1 MEAVV
6 LSIGTELVDGHLTD
20 TNATFLAQEL
30 AALGIRLQWIAQVG
44 DELETIVRVL
54 RRAWDD
60 ATLIVTTGGIGPT
73 EDDLTREAIATL
85 LDEPLSIDPELAEQ
99 IRAFFAARGL
109 VMPERNVKQAYR
121 ISSCEPLP
129 NPIGTAPGWFVRR
142 DQHLIVSMPGVPREM
157 TRMWREQVVPRLL
170 PLLGGGVVRFRTIK
184 TIGLGE
190 SFVEDR
196 LHDLITRGMPRV
208 ATYAKDDG
216 VHIRISVQASD
227 EATARQL
234 LEDTEAVIRSRLGQH
249 VYGTDETT
257 LGAAVLQPLRAVGWS
272 LALVEQGN
280 GGRVTALLTEEP
292 AAAELLRQALV
303 LTEPLPVD
311 VPLATH
317 ARRSAAA
324 LRDATGAAC
333 AGAVVVRV
341 GPAESADRTPGE
353 AALTLLTPLTE
364 SERQHTLVTHPQEF
378 RRRVTLWAAE
388 FFLLAL
394 QEAVARARGSTAT
407 SA

>member
-1 MEAVV
+1 MDAVV

-30 AALGIRLQWIAQVG
+30 ASLGIRLQWVTQVG
-44 DELETIVRVL
+44 DELDTIVRVL
-54 RRAWDD
+54 RRAWED

-85 LDEPLSIDPELAEQ
+85 LGEPLTVDPELAER

-121 ISSCEPLP
+121 IPSCEPLP

-142 DQHLIVSMPGVPREM
+142 DQHVIVSMPGVPREM
-157 TRMWREQVVPRLL
+157 MRMWREQVVPRLL
-170 PLLGGGVVRFRTIK
+170 PLLGGGVIRFRTIR

-190 SFVEDR
+190 SLVEDR
-196 LHDLITRGMPRV
+196 LHDLITRNMPRV

-216 VHIRISVQASD
+216 VHIRISVQADD

-234 LEDTEAVIRSRLGQH
+234 LAETEREIHQRLGQH
-249 VYGTDETT
+249 VYGTDDTT
-257 LGAAVLQPLRAVGWS
+257 LGAAILEPLAAASWS

-280 GGRVTALLTEEP
+280 GGRFTALLAEEP
-292 AAAELLRQALV
+292 AASHCLRQALV
-303 LTEPLPVD
+303 VPEPLPTG
-311 VPLATH
+311 PSLREH
-317 ARRSAAA
+317 AHQSAQAA
-324 LRDATGAAC
+324 RAATGADC
-333 AGAVVVRV
+333 AGVIAVRFGASETV
-341 GPAESADRTPGE
+341 DWTPGE
-353 AALTLLTPLTE
+353 AVFVLLTPQGA
-364 SERQHTLVTHPQEF
+364 SEREHTLVTHPQEF

-388 FFLLAL
+388 FFLFAL
-394 QEAVARARGSTAT
+394 REAAAPARGSTAT

>member
-109 VMPERNVKQAYR
+109 EMPERNVKQAYR
-121 ISSCEPLP
+121 IPSCEPLP

-170 PLLGGGVVRFRTIK
+170 PLLGGGVIRFRTIK

-257 LGAAVLQPLRAVGWS
+257 LGAAVLQPLRTVGWS

-292 AAAELLRQALV
+292 AAAELLRRALV

-311 VPLATH
+311 VPLAAH

-341 GPAESADRTPGE
+341 GPAESADRTTGE
-353 AALTLLTPLTE
+353 AALALLTPLTE

>member
-1 MEAVV
+1 MDAVV

-30 AALGIRLQWIAQVG
+30 ASLGIRLQWVTQVG
-44 DELETIVRVL
+44 DELDTIVRVL
-54 RRAWDD
+54 RRAWEDG
-60 ATLIVTTGGIGPT
+60 TLIVTTGGIGPT

-85 LDEPLSIDPELAEQ
+85 LGEPLTVDPELAER

-121 ISSCEPLP
+121 IPSCEPLP

-142 DQHLIVSMPGVPREM
+142 DQHVIVSMPGVPREM
-157 TRMWREQVVPRLL
+157 MRMWREQVVPRLL
-170 PLLGGGVVRFRTIK
+170 PLLGGGVIRFRTIR

-190 SFVEDR
+190 SLVEDR
-196 LHDLITRGMPRV
+196 LHDLITRNMPRV

-216 VHIRISVQASD
+216 VHIRISVQADD

-234 LEDTEAVIRSRLGQH
+234 LAETEREIHQRLGQH
-249 VYGTDETT
+249 VYGTDDTT
-257 LGAAVLQPLRAVGWS
+257 LGAAILEPLAAASWS

-280 GGRVTALLTEEP
+280 GGRFTALLAEEP
-292 AAAELLRQALV
+292 AASHCLRQALV
-303 LTEPLPVD
+303 VPEPLPTG
-311 VPLATH
+311 PSLREH
-317 ARRSAAA
+317 AHQSAQAA
-324 LRDATGAAC
+324 RAATGADC
-333 AGAVVVRV
+333 AGVIAVRFGASETV
-341 GPAESADRTPGE
+341 DRTPGE
-353 AALTLLTPLTE
+353 AVFVLLTPQGE
-364 SERQHTLVTHPQEF
+364 SEREHTLVTHPPEF

-388 FFLLAL
+388 FFLFAL
-394 QEAVARARGSTAT
+394 REAAAPARGSTAT

>member
-1 MEAVV
+1 MDAVV

-30 AALGIRLQWIAQVG
+30 ASLGIRLKWVTQVG
-44 DELETIVRVL
+44 DELDTIVRVL
-54 RRAWDD
+54 RRAWED

-85 LDEPLSIDPELAEQ
+85 LEEPLTIDPELAEQ
-99 IRAFFAARGL
+99 IRAFFAVRGL

-121 ISSCEPLP
+121 IPSCEPLP

-142 DQHLIVSMPGVPREM
+142 DQHVIVSMPGVPREM
-157 TRMWREQVVPRLL
+157 MRMWREQVVPRLL
-170 PLLGGGVVRFRTIK
+170 PALGGGVIRFRTLK

-190 SFVEDR
+190 SLVEER
-196 LHDLITRGMPRV
+196 LHDLITRNMPRV

-216 VHIRISVQASD
+216 VHVRISVQADD

-234 LEDTEAVIRSRLGQH
+234 LAETEREIHQRLGQH
-249 VYGTDETT
+249 VYGTDDTT
-257 LGAAVLQPLRAVGWS
+257 LGAAILEPLAAASWS

-280 GGRVTALLTEEP
+280 GGRFTALLAEEP
-292 AAAELLRQALV
+292 AASHCLRQALV
-303 LTEPLPVD
+303 VPEPLPTG
-311 VPLATH
+311 PSLREH
-317 ARRSAAA
+317 AHQSAQAA
-324 LRDATGAAC
+324 RAATGADC
-333 AGAVVVRV
+333 AGVIAVRFGASETV
-341 GPAESADRTPGE
+341 DWTPGE
-353 AALTLLTPLTE
+353 AVFVLLTPQGA
-364 SERQHTLVTHPQEF
+364 SEREHTLVTHPQEF

-388 FFLLAL
+388 FFLFAL
-394 QEAVARARGSTAT
+394 REAAAPARGSTAT

>member
-1 MEAVV
+1 MDAVV

-30 AALGIRLQWIAQVG
+30 ASLGIRLQWVTQVG
-44 DELETIVRVL
+44 DELDTIVRVL
-54 RRAWDD
+54 RRAWED

-85 LDEPLSIDPELAEQ
+85 LEEPLTIDPELAEQ
-99 IRAFFAARGL
+99 IRAFFAVRGL

-121 ISSCEPLP
+121 IPSCEPLP

-142 DQHLIVSMPGVPREM
+142 DQHVIVSMPGVPREM
-157 TRMWREQVVPRLL
+157 MRMWREQVVPRLL
-170 PLLGGGVVRFRTIK
+170 PLLGGGVIRFRTIR

-190 SFVEDR
+190 SLVEDR
-196 LHDLITRGMPRV
+196 LHDLITRNMPRV

-216 VHIRISVQASD
+216 VHIRISVQADD

-234 LEDTEAVIRSRLGQH
+234 LAETEREIHQRLGQH
-249 VYGTDETT
+249 VYGTDDTT
-257 LGAAVLQPLRAVGWS
+257 LGAAILEPLAAASWS

-280 GGRVTALLTEEP
+280 GGRFTALLAEEP
-292 AAAELLRQALV
+292 ATSHCLRQALV
-303 LTEPLPVD
+303 VPEPLPTG
-311 VPLATH
+311 PSLREH
-317 ARRSAAA
+317 AHQSAQTARA
-324 LRDATGAAC
+324 ATGADC
-333 AGAVVVRV
+333 AGVIAVRFGASEAV
-341 GPAESADRTPGE
+341 DRTPGE
-353 AALTLLTPLTE
+353 AVFVLLTPQGA
-364 SERQHTLVTHPQEF
+364 SEREHTLVTHPQEF

-388 FFLLAL
+388 FFLFAL
-394 QEAVARARGSTAT
+394 REAAAPARGSTTT

>member
-54 RRAWDD
+54 ERAWDD

-121 ISSCEPLP
+121 IPSCEPLP

-257 LGAAVLQPLRAVGWS
+257 LGAAVLQPLRTVGWS

-303 LTEPLPVD
+303 LSEPLPVD
-311 VPLATH
+311 VPLAAH

-341 GPAESADRTPGE
+341 GPAESADRTPSE

>member
-1 MEAVV
+1 MDAVV

-30 AALGIRLQWIAQVG
+30 ASLGIRLQWVTQVG
-44 DELETIVRVL
+44 DELDTIVRVL
-54 RRAWDD
+54 RRAWED

-85 LDEPLSIDPELAEQ
+85 LGEPLTVDPELAER

-121 ISSCEPLP
+121 IPSCEPLP

-142 DQHLIVSMPGVPREM
+142 DQHVIVSMPGVPREM
-157 TRMWREQVVPRLL
+157 MRMWREQVVPRLL
-170 PLLGGGVVRFRTIK
+170 PLLGGGVIRFRTIR

-190 SFVEDR
+190 SLVEDR
-196 LHDLITRGMPRV
+196 LHDLITRNMPRV

-216 VHIRISVQASD
+216 VHIRISVQADD

-234 LEDTEAVIRSRLGQH
+234 LAETEREIHQRLGQH
-249 VYGTDETT
+249 VYGTDDTT
-257 LGAAVLQPLRAVGWS
+257 LGAAILEPLAAASWS

-280 GGRVTALLTEEP
+280 GGRFTALLAEEP
-292 AAAELLRQALV
+292 AASHCLRQALV
-303 LTEPLPVD
+303 VPEPLPTG
-311 VPLATH
+311 PSLREH
-317 ARRSAAA
+317 AHQSAQAA
-324 LRDATGAAC
+324 RAATGADC
-333 AGAVVVRV
+333 AGVIAVRFGASETV
-341 GPAESADRTPGE
+341 DWTPGE
-353 AALTLLTPLTE
+353 AVFVLLTPQGA
-364 SERQHTLVTHPQEF
+364 SEREHTLVTHPQEF

-388 FFLLAL
+388 FFLLTL
-394 QEAVARARGSTAT
+394 REAAAGARESTAR

>member
-1 MEAVV
+1 MDAVV

-30 AALGIRLQWIAQVG
+30 ASLGIRLQWVTQVG
-44 DELETIVRVL
+44 DELDTIVRVL
-54 RRAWDD
+54 RRAWED

-85 LDEPLSIDPELAEQ
+85 LDEPLTVDPELAER

-121 ISSCEPLP
+121 IPSCEPLP

-142 DQHLIVSMPGVPREM
+142 DQHVIVSMPGVPREM
-157 TRMWREQVVPRLL
+157 MRMWREQVVPRLL
-170 PLLGGGVVRFRTIK
+170 PLLGGGVIRFRTIR

-190 SFVEDR
+190 SLVEDR
-196 LHDLITRGMPRV
+196 LHDLITRNMPRV

-216 VHIRISVQASD
+216 VYIRISVQADD
-227 EATARQL
+227 EATARRL
-234 LEDTEAVIRSRLGQH
+234 LAETEREIHQRLGQH
-249 VYGTDETT
+249 VYGTDDTT
-257 LGAAVLQPLRAVGWS
+257 LGAAILEPLAAASWS

-280 GGRVTALLTEEP
+280 GGRFTALLAEEP
-292 AAAELLRQALV
+292 AASHCLRQALV
-303 LTEPLPVD
+303 LPEPLPTG
-311 VPLATH
+311 PSLREH
-317 ARRSAAA
+317 AHQSAQAA
-324 LRDATGAAC
+324 RAATGADC
-333 AGAVVVRV
+333 AGVIAVRFGASETV
-341 GPAESADRTPGE
+341 DRTPGE
-353 AALTLLTPLTE
+353 AVFVLLTPQGA
-364 SERQHTLVTHPQEF
+364 SEREHTLVTHPQEF

-388 FFLLAL
+388 FFLFAL
-394 QEAVARARGSTAT
+394 REAAAPARGSSAT

>member
-1 MEAVV
+1 MDAVV

-30 AALGIRLQWIAQVG
+30 ASLGIRLQWVTQVG
-44 DELETIVRVL
+44 DELDTIVRVL
-54 RRAWDD
+54 RRAWED

-85 LDEPLSIDPELAEQ
+85 LDEPLTVDPELAER

-121 ISSCEPLP
+121 IPSCEPLP

-142 DQHLIVSMPGVPREM
+142 DQHVIVSMPGVPREM
-157 TRMWREQVVPRLL
+157 MRMWREQVVPRLL
-170 PLLGGGVVRFRTIK
+170 PLLGGGVIRFRTIR

-190 SFVEDR
+190 SLVEDR
-196 LHDLITRGMPRV
+196 LHDLITRNMPRV

-216 VHIRISVQASD
+216 VHIRISVQADD

-234 LEDTEAVIRSRLGQH
+234 LAETEREIHQRLGQH
-249 VYGTDETT
+249 VYGTDDTT
-257 LGAAVLQPLRAVGWS
+257 LGAAILEPLAAASWS
-272 LALVEQGN
+272 FALVEQGN
-280 GGRVTALLTEEP
+280 GGRFTALLAEEP
-292 AAAELLRQALV
+292 AASHCLRQALV
-303 LTEPLPVD
+303 VPEPLPTG
-311 VPLATH
+311 PSLREH
-317 ARRSAAA
+317 AHQSARAA
-324 LRDATGAAC
+324 RAATGADC
-333 AGAVVVRV
+333 AGVIAVRFGASETV
-341 GPAESADRTPGE
+341 DRTPGE
-353 AALTLLTPLTE
+353 AVFVLLTPQGA
-364 SERQHTLVTHPQEF
+364 SEREHTLVTHPQEF

-388 FFLLAL
+388 FFLFAL
-394 QEAVARARGSTAT
+394 REAAAPARGSSAT